1 MNILS
6 VNVSP
11 PLEIPYRK
19 RIIRTGIFKK
29 AVEGKVYVSRYN
41 LVGDGQADLKNHGG
55 LDKAVYAYSH
65 DHYSYWKKVLNRN
78 DFNYG
83 QFGENLTV
91 TGFDEAG
98 LCIGDQFRAGNV
110 LLVATQPRV
119 PCFKL
124 GVRFNDNRMP
134 KKFLQSA
141 LTGCYL
147 RVLQEGYLQAGD
159 ELTLVER
166 DPVRISVK
174 ALFKALYHPTTEST
188 TQILAQALRIN
199 YLSLVWRTQIEER
212 LSEGE
217 GKETG

>member
-1 MNILS
+1 M
-6 VNVSP
+6 
-11 PLEIPYRK
+11 
-19 RIIRTGIFKK
+19 IRTGIFKK

-55 LDKAVYAYSH
+55 LDKAVYAYSY
-65 DHYSYWKKVLNRN
+65 DHYSYWKQVLNRN
-78 DFNYG
+78 DFIYG
-83 QFGENLTV
+83 QFGENLTLA
-91 TGFDEAG
+91 GFDESG
-98 LCIGDQFRAGNV
+98 LCIGDQLRAGNV

-124 GVRFNDNRMP
+124 GVRFNDSRMP

-147 RVLQEGYLQAGD
+147 RVLHEGYLQAGD

-174 ALFKALYHPTTEST
+174 ALFKALYHPRTEST
-188 TQILAQALRIN
+188 TQILAQALRIT